1 MRGHPQRIRPALTGA
16 VSQWRLPGATKA
28 RRHWALGRSHK
39 GEQMR
44 KKLFGLAPVLIIA
57 VFAAVPAAASAAPHW
72 YKKNVMVGS
81 SPVTV
86 STAGAF
92 TLVTANETIKCK
104 ITDAEE
110 IWNPSIA
117 AAGQDLITSITFS
130 GCKAKPLSS
139 AAICGKGAATV
150 VPTGLPWG
158 SELIP
163 GTPIRDEIRMKITVG
178 CLAGTVP
185 VEWGG
190 ALTPEVGN
198 GKLVF
203 GGPGGGF
210 LTDPSSNTMTIA
222 GNDALKAPPGK
233 VTAKDP

>member
-1 MRGHPQRIRPALTGA
+1 
-16 VSQWRLPGATKA
+16 
-28 RRHWALGRSHK
+28 
-39 GEQMR
+39 MR
-44 KKLFGLAPVLIIA
+44 KKLFGLAPVLIA
-57 VFAAVPAAASAAPHW
+57 VAFAAVPAAAQAAPHW

-86 STAGAF
+86 TTAGTF
-92 TLVTANETIKCK
+92 TLASTNETIKCK
-104 ITDAEE
+104 VTDAEE

-139 AAICGKGAATV
+139 AAICGKKAAVTV
-150 VPTGLPWG
+150 IPTGLPWG

-163 GTPIRDEIRMKITVG
+163 GTPIRDEIRMKINVG
-178 CLAGTVP
+178 CSAGTVP

-198 GKLVF
+198 GLLVF
-203 GGPGGGF
+203 GGPGGGL
-210 LTDPSSNTMTIA
+210 LTDPSSNTMTIT
-222 GNDALKAPPGK
+222 GNDKLTAPPGK
-233 VTAKDP
+233 ITSTDP